1 MASTPSPTGPSTD
14 QDQAPHE
21 AATAHEGAPRPED
34 VDRPTPSASSTASEA
49 ASGAANIGVVGL
61 AVMGSNLARNLASR
75 EGNTVAVFNRSR
87 AKTDE
92 LVQTHPE
99 AGFLPAFS
107 YEEFAAN
114 LQKPRTAIIMVK
126 AGRPTDAVIDE
137 LMRVFEP
144 GDIIV
149 DGGNSLFT
157 DTIRREKAVREAG
170 FNFVGMGVSG
180 GEEGALLGPSLMPG
194 GPDESWV
201 TLGPILKSI
210 AAVAE
215 GEPCVTHVGHDGAGH
230 FVKMV
235 HNGIEY
241 ADMQLIAEAYDLIRR
256 GTGKSPAEIADIFA
270 EWNRGELE
278 SYLIEITAEVLRQ
291 TDAVTGQPLVDV
303 IVDQAGA
310 KGTGAWTVQ
319 TALDLGVPVS
329 GIAEAVFA
337 RSLSS
342 HREQRDVSGSL
353 PGPDDAAFTV
363 EDADAFIEQ
372 VRLALYAS
380 KIVAYSQGFD
390 EIRAGAAQYGWNID
404 LGAVS
409 KIWRGGCI
417 IRAQFLNRIA
427 DAYAAEAELPVL
439 LTAPYFVEALG
450 RAQDAWRHI
459 VQVAAGAGIP
469 APAFSSSL
477 SYYDG
482 LRAERLPAAL
492 IQGQRDFF
500 GAHTYKRIDTDGTF
514 HTLWSGDRSEV
525 EAEDTH

>member
-1 MASTPSPTGPSTD
+1 MSQSDPSAQTNISTD
-14 QDQAPHE
+14 RDDEPGSTRE
-21 AATAHEGAPRPED
+21 HEGAPAPED
-34 VDRPTPSASSTASEA
+34 VARAVPEPTGPDSAPTAR
-49 ASGAANIGVVGL
+49 ANIGVVGL

-75 EGNTVAVFNRSR
+75 EGNTVAIYNRSR
-87 AKTDE
+87 EKTDTLLAE
-92 LVQTHPE
+92 HPE
-99 AGFLPAFS
+99 AEFVPAFT
-107 YEEFAAN
+107 YEEFAAS

-126 AGRPTDAVIDE
+126 AGRGTDAVIDA
-137 LMRVFEP
+137 LVDAFEP

-149 DGGNSLFT
+149 DGGNALFT
-157 DTIRREKAVREAG
+157 DTIRREKAVRETG
-170 FNFVGMGVSG
+170 INFVGAGISG
-180 GEEGALLGPSLMPG
+180 GEEGALNGPSIMPG
-194 GPDESWV
+194 GSDESWV
-201 TLGPILKSI
+201 TLGPILRSI

-256 GTGKSPAEIADIFA
+256 GTGKSPAEIADVFA

-291 TDAVTGQPLVDV
+291 VDAETGRPLVDV
-303 IVDQAGA
+303 ILDQAGA

-319 TALDLGVPVS
+319 TALNLGVPVS

-342 HREQRDVSGSL
+342 HPEQRAVSGDL
-353 PGPDDAAFTV
+353 PGPAEGLSVA
-363 EDADAFIEQ
+363 DADAFIED
-372 VRLALYAS
+372 VRLALFAS

-390 EIRAGAAQYGWNID
+390 EIRAGAAEYDWQID

-427 DAYAAEAELPVL
+427 DAYAEAPELPVL

-450 RAQDAWRHI
+450 RAQAAWRRI
-459 VQVAAGAGIP
+459 VQTAAGSGIP

-477 SYYDG
+477 AYYDG

-492 IQGQRDFF
+492 VQGQRDFF
-500 GAHTYKRIDTDGTF
+500 GAHTYQRIDKPGTF
-514 HTLWSGDRSEV
+514 HTLWSGDRTEI